1 MKLKAKFIDWSAG
14 LPVAMMNKKT
24 ASKMGVNTRGRISLK
39 KDSKDAPEYST
50 LVDIIEGL
58 VKEDEIAISKEM
70 KEKMHVSKEG
80 QLVEVNLTG
89 SPNSLKFVKNKLE
102 NKRLS
107 KKEVEEIISDI
118 VSNELSQPETALFIS
133 AMYVNGMTFKETT
146 YLIDSII
153 KKGHTLNL
161 KNKIVADKHSIGGIP
176 GNRTTPLVVA
186 ICAAEGLTMPKNSS
200 KAITSAAGT
209 ADTVETL
216 TDVEFSVEK
225 LEKIVKKTGASLA
238 WGGSVGM
245 VPADSKIIRVEK
257 MIQLDPRAQLLASIM
272 SKKLAVGSNHIIIDI
287 PYGSTAKVTKK
298 EAENLKKEFKKLAKH
313 YDIEMEVVLTKA
325 DGPIGKGIGP
335 VLEMKDILGIL
346 DPEKK
351 GPRDLEDKAVFL
363 AGNLLEMSDKA
374 EKGKG
379 EQKARETLHS
389 GKAFKKFEEI
399 IKSQNGKIEELEP
412 GKHKKEVYAGKSG
425 KIKNIDNELVNLV
438 ARNAGC
444 PADKKA
450 GICLAVE
457 KGEEVKKNQKLFTI
471 FAESKSRIET
481 ARDFCDKHNPVEIG

>member
-1 MKLKAKFIDWSAG
+1 MKLKTKFLDWYAG

-24 ASKMGVNTRGRISLK
+24 AAKMGVNTRGRISLK
-39 KDSKDAPEYST
+39 TNSDESSEYST

-70 KEKMHVSKEG
+70 KEKMGLKKEG
-80 QLVEVNLTG
+80 QEVDVNLTG
-89 SPNSLKFVKNKLE
+89 SPYSLNYIKKKLE
-102 NKRLS
+102 SKRLS
-107 KKEVEEIISDI
+107 KEEVESIISDI
-118 VSNELSQPETALFIS
+118 VGNELSQPETSLFVS

-146 YLIDSII
+146 YLIDAIV
-153 KKGHTLNL
+153 KQGHTLNL
-161 KNKIVADKHSIGGIP
+161 GNKIVADKHSIGGIP
-176 GNRTTPLVVA
+176 GNRTTPLVVS
-186 ICAAEGLTMPKNSS
+186 ICAAAGLTMPKNSS

-216 TDVEFSVEK
+216 TNVEFSVKE
-225 LEKIVKKTGASLA
+225 LEKIVKKAGASLA

-298 EAENLKKEFKKLAKH
+298 EAEKLRQEFNKLGKH
-313 YDIEMEVVLTKA
+313 YKIEIKVVLTKA
-325 DGPIGKGIGP
+325 DGPIGRGIGP

-346 DPEKK
+346 NPEEK
-351 GPRDLEDKAVFL
+351 GPRDLEDKSVFL
-363 AGNLLEMSDKA
+363 AGNLLEMSEKA

-379 EQKARETLHS
+379 EQKAREILHS
-389 GKAFKKFEEI
+389 GEAFEKFKEI
-399 IKSQNGKIEELEP
+399 IKSQGGKIKDLKSGSYKEEI
-412 GKHKKEVYAGKSG
+412 YAGKSG
-425 KIKNIDNELVNLV
+425 KIKNVDNQLVNSV

-450 GICLAVE
+450 GICLE
-457 KGEEVKKNQKLFTI
+457 ISKGEKVKKNEKLFTI
-471 FAESKSRIET
+471 FAESKSRLE
-481 ARDFCDKHNPVEIG
+481 AAKNFCKEHNPVEIE

>member
-153 KKGHTLNL
+153 KK
-161 KNKIVADKHSIGGIP
+161 
-176 GNRTTPLVVA
+176 
-186 ICAAEGLTMPKNSS
+186 
-200 KAITSAAGT
+200 
-209 ADTVETL
+209 
-216 TDVEFSVEK
+216 
-225 LEKIVKKTGASLA
+225 
-238 WGGSVGM
+238 
-245 VPADSKIIRVEK
+245 
-257 MIQLDPRAQLLASIM
+257 
-272 SKKLAVGSNHIIIDI
+272 
-287 PYGSTAKVTKK
+287 
-298 EAENLKKEFKKLAKH
+298 
-313 YDIEMEVVLTKA
+313 
-325 DGPIGKGIGP
+325 
-335 VLEMKDILGIL
+335 DIL
-346 DPEKK
+346 
-351 GPRDLEDKAVFL
+351 
-363 AGNLLEMSDKA
+363 
-374 EKGKG
+374 
-379 EQKARETLHS
+379 
-389 GKAFKKFEEI
+389 
-399 IKSQNGKIEELEP
+399 
-412 GKHKKEVYAGKSG
+412 
-425 KIKNIDNELVNLV
+425 
-438 ARNAGC
+438 
-444 PADKKA
+444 
-450 GICLAVE
+450 
-457 KGEEVKKNQKLFTI
+457 
-471 FAESKSRIET
+471 
-481 ARDFCDKHNPVEIG
+481 